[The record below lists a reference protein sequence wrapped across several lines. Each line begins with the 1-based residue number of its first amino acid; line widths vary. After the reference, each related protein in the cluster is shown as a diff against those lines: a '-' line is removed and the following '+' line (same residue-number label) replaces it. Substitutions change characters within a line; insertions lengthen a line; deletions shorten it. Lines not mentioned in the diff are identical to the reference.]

1 MNDPRPEGHM
11 ASYIARRKFLATLLG
26 GAAAWPL
33 AAHAQQGRLPTIGF
47 LHGGFSESN
56 EHRIAAFRK
65 GLNETGYI
73 DGENV
78 AIEFRWAHDQTG
90 RLPELAADL
99 VRRQV
104 AVIVTPGST
113 TSTHAAKAATS
124 TIPIVFGMGGDPV
137 NEGLV
142 QSLARPGGNI
152 TGVAFM
158 TEELGAKR
166 LGLLHELL
174 PSVTRV
180 AHLVHPSNPSTAPR
194 VADGQTAASSIGMQI
209 EVITATNKSEI
220 DLAFANMA
228 QNRAGALL
236 IAGDALLYGRRLQIA
251 ILAARH
257 AVAIVFPNRDFPE
270 AGGLMSYGP
279 NSTDMVRQVGIYAG
293 RILKGEKAADLPII
307 QAI

>member
-1 MNDPRPEGHM
+1 MNDPQPEGHM

-73 DGENV
+73 DSENV

-124 TIPIVFGMGGDPV
+124 TIPLVFGMGGDPV

-142 QSLARPGGNI
+142 QRVARRGGNI
-152 TGVAFM
+152 AGVAFM

-166 LGLLHELL
+166 LGLLH
-174 PSVTRV
+174 
-180 AHLVHPSNPSTAPR
+180 
-194 VADGQTAASSIGMQI
+194 
-209 EVITATNKSEI
+209 
-220 DLAFANMA
+220 
-228 QNRAGALL
+228 
-236 IAGDALLYGRRLQIA
+236 
-251 ILAARH
+251 
-257 AVAIVFPNRDFPE
+257 
-270 AGGLMSYGP
+270 
-279 NSTDMVRQVGIYAG
+279 
-293 RILKGEKAADLPII
+293 
-307 QAI
+307 

>member
-1 MNDPRPEGHM
+1 M

-73 DGENV
+73 DSENV

-142 QSLARPGGNI
+142 QGLARPGGNI

-158 TEELGAKR
+158 AEELGAKR
-166 LGLLHELL
+166 LGLLHELFAL
-174 PSVTRV
+174 RHTRGAPGQSQQSVDR
-180 AHLVHPSNPSTAPR
+180 AACCR
-194 VADGQTAASSIGMQI
+194 RADGGF
-209 EVITATNKSEI
+209 VH
-220 DLAFANMA
+220 
-228 QNRAGALL
+228 R
-236 IAGDALLYGRRLQIA
+236 DA
-251 ILAARH
+251 
-257 AVAIVFPNRDFPE
+257 D
-270 AGGLMSYGP
+270 
-279 NSTDMVRQVGIYAG
+279 
-293 RILKGEKAADLPII
+293 
-307 QAI
+307 

>member
-1 MNDPRPEGHM
+1 MK
-11 ASYIARRKFLATLLG
+11 RRTFISLLG

-33 AAHAQQGRLPTIGF
+33 AAGAQQGGRLPTIGF

-124 TIPIVFGMGGDPV
+124 TIPIVSDMLQQSSREPYLRARGPHSSD
-137 NEGLV
+137 LV
-142 QSLARPGGNI
+142 
-152 TGVAFM
+152 
-158 TEELGAKR
+158 
-166 LGLLHELL
+166 
-174 PSVTRV
+174 
-180 AHLVHPSNPSTAPR
+180 
-194 VADGQTAASSIGMQI
+194 
-209 EVITATNKSEI
+209 
-220 DLAFANMA
+220 
-228 QNRAGALL
+228 
-236 IAGDALLYGRRLQIA
+236 
-251 ILAARH
+251 
-257 AVAIVFPNRDFPE
+257 
-270 AGGLMSYGP
+270 
-279 NSTDMVRQVGIYAG
+279 
-293 RILKGEKAADLPII
+293 
-307 QAI
+307 